1 MTPAQVALAEPG
13 LPAAQVRSHA
23 EVARRGAG
31 GRDTAASV
39 GERFAAS
46 AGRNF
51 TRLAPLFEACY
62 TRALS
67 STPDIGGEVMLLVVV
82 GGMGNVERVSS
93 EVRGNLPEELIACVE
108 HELRLVTFAPPPK
121 DPGIISLPL
130 EFRCASC
137 ASTATAPADPAP
149 EGACRSRLR
158 GPAPE
163 PHLSQSFPFDL
174 ASLRAV
180 LGPSKSE
187 ARTCRR
193 RASGGP
199 SGAGRVELTY
209 APSGQVRS
217 VRFLSTDFE
226 ATEIGECVRAAF
238 LNACLPAYS
247 GVDTRVQSE
256 FIVD

>member
-1 MTPAQVALAEPG
+1 MTPAQVALAPG
-13 LPAAQVRSHA
+13 LHAAPVRSHA
-23 EVARRGAG
+23 EVARTGAG
-31 GRDTAASV
+31 GRDPASV

-82 GGMGNVERVSS
+82 GGMGTVERVSS

-137 ASTATAPADPAP
+137 ASTATAPAAP

-180 LGPSKSE
+180 LAPSKSE

-209 APSGQVRS
+209 APSGQVQS

-247 GVDTRVQSE
+247 GADTRVQSE